1 MTYERARRN
10 SLLLW
15 TLAFV
20 SAAYL
25 AWQYT
30 WPAYTGGDTLDGI
43 VGIVL
48 GLYICSRPAANG
60 IDLLFT
66 ERGAFGQLVSSVG
79 GLAWFLLNSIVMLMG
94 WFVISVGASRL
105 NHGIW

>member
-1 MTYERARRN
+1 MTYERTRRN

-15 TLAFV
+15 TLV
-20 SAAYL
+20 LISATYL
-25 AWQYT
+25 AWQYN
-30 WPAYTGGDTLDGI
+30 WPAYTGDDSLDGI

-48 GLYICSRPAANG
+48 GLFICSRPAANG

-66 ERGAFGQLVSSVG
+66 ERGALSQLVSTAE
-79 GLAWFLLNSIVMLMG
+79 GLVWFLLNSLVMLMG
-94 WFVISVGASRL
+94 WFVISIGASRL